1 MGSFWGVGKLWFC
14 GWRRDF
20 RGAAGW
26 AFELDA
32 VSVVPKAVDGC
43 RGERRAGGV
52 FDIAEHRAG
61 IELRSGVHPSSESQ
75 EQKQGHP
82 EYS

>member
-43 RGERRAGGV
+43 RGEQPIIGKGLV
-52 FDIAEHRAG
+52 PLGEVQI
-61 IELRSGVHPSSESQ
+61 
-75 EQKQGHP
+75 
-82 EYS
+82 